1 MLTKCANG
9 SCFAS
14 FLHLAEGRL
23 FRLETDGPIRSSNP
37 RETEYFWLC
46 DHCSASM
53 TLRLTQEGGIMAT
66 GLADAL
72 CNGPYVALN
81 SVDRE
86 NRAYLRSVSFL
97 CSSHPEGS

>member
-1 MLTKCANG
+1 MLAKCANG
-9 SCFAS
+9 SCPAP

-23 FRLETDGPIRSSNP
+23 FRLETDALVRSSNS

-46 DHCSASM
+46 DHCSAGM
-53 TLRLTQEGGIMAT
+53 TLRLTQDGRIMAT

-86 NRAYLRSVSFL
+86 HGAFLRSVSFL
-97 CSSHPEGS
+97 RRSHPEGS

>member
-1 MLTKCANG
+1 MLAKCANG
-9 SCFAS
+9 SCSAV

-23 FRLETDGPIRSSNP
+23 FRLETDGPIRSSSA

-46 DHCSASM
+46 GHCSAAM
-53 TLRLTQEGGIMAT
+53 TLRLTQDGRIMST

-86 NRAYLRSVSFL
+86 NRVFLRSVSFL
-97 CSSHPEGS
+97 RNSHPEGS